1 MLKVLF
7 AIRALWTYEVL
18 VGELLSK
25 YSFYGVQSVASG
37 HVDVVELPAVSR
49 RQRRTVSDVDVQ
61 LAHPPSVQ
69 TPVRRSAR
77 RRSAGTSTIR
87 SAARP
92 PFSSSTFSWHIH
104 HPFKRPSA
112 VPSTTLA
119 LIDPQSGQCLA
130 QCWRHSASVWT

>member
-69 TPVRRSAR
+69 PPARRSAR

-87 SAARP
+87 SNARP
-92 PFSSSTFSWHIH
+92 PF
-104 HPFKRPSA
+104 RRRR
-112 VPSTTLA
+112 
-119 LIDPQSGQCLA
+119 
-130 QCWRHSASVWT
+130 WR